1 MLKLLGISGSRV
13 KDGNTIALLEASLGY
28 AREHHSVEVESV
40 SLAGMNI
47 AACNHCNWCIRNQT
61 VDQYCT
67 QDDDMSAIYPTLLKA
82 DGIILATPAHFG
94 RLSGLMADFIDRTR
108 AFVHANIYKLP
119 LRNKIGGSMALAYFR
134 GGGIETTLS
143 SLNLFFYVQHM
154 IVASSGLYQLGAGAF
169 TSPDGKGQFA
179 KEPRHIVL
187 EDRVGVLSAKRLI
200 DRIVELARIVS
211 AGQEALGVS

>member
-13 KDGNTIALLEASLGY
+13 KDGNTLALLEESMSY
-28 AREHHSVEVESV
+28 ARAHHNVEAESI

-61 VDQYCT
+61 EDKYCT
-67 QDDDMSAIYPTLLKA
+67 QDDDMSAIYPMLLKA
-82 DGIILATPAHFG
+82 DGIILATPVHFG
-94 RLSGLMADFIDRTR
+94 RLSGIMADVIDRTR

-119 LRNKIGGSMALAYFR
+119 LRNKIGGSIALAYFR

-169 TSPDGKGQFA
+169 TSPDGKGRFA

-187 EDRVGVLSAKRLI
+187 EDAVGVMSAKRLI
-200 DRIVELARIVS
+200 DRVVELAGIVS
-211 AGQEALGVS
+211 AGQAALKNS

>member
-1 MLKLLGISGSRV
+1 MLKLLGIGGSRV
-13 KDGNTIALLEASLGY
+13 KDGNTIALLDESLSY
-28 AREHHSVEVESV
+28 ARAHHGVEAESI

-61 VDQYCT
+61 EYKYCT
-67 QDDDMSAIYPTLLKA
+67 QDDDMSAIYPRLLEA

-94 RLSGLMADFIDRTR
+94 RLSGIMADFIDRNR
-108 AFVHANIYKLP
+108 AFVHGTIYKLP
-119 LRNKIGGSMALAYFR
+119 LRNKIGGAMALAFFR

-143 SLNLFFYVQHM
+143 SLNLFFHAQQM
-154 IVASSGLYQLGAGAF
+154 LVATSGLYQLGAGAY

-187 EDRVGVLSAKRLI
+187 EDSVGVMSAKRLI
-200 DRIVELARIVS
+200 DRVVELARIVS
-211 AGQEALGVS
+211 AGQEALKGS

>member
-13 KDGNTIALLEASLGY
+13 KDGNTIALLDESLKY
-28 AREHHSVEVESV
+28 AREQHGVEAESI

-61 VDQYCT
+61 EERYCT
-67 QDDDMSAIYPTLLKA
+67 QDDDMSTVYPRLLKA

-94 RLSGLMADFIDRTR
+94 RLSGIMADFIDRTR

-119 LRNKIGGSMALAYFR
+119 LRNKIGGAMALAYFR
-134 GGGIETTLS
+134 GGGIETTLT
-143 SLNLFFYVQHM
+143 SLNLFFHVQHM
-154 IVASSGLYQLGAGAF
+154 IMASSGLYQLGAGAY

-179 KEPRHIVL
+179 REPRHIVL
-187 EDRVGVLSAKRLI
+187 EDSVGVMSAKRLI
-200 DRIVELARIVS
+200 DRVVELARIVS
-211 AGQEALGVS
+211 AGQEALNPS

>member
-13 KDGNTIALLEASLGY
+13 KDGNTIALLDESLNY
-28 AREHHSVEVESV
+28 ARVHQGVDAESIA
-40 SLAGMNI
+40 LADKTI

-61 VDQYCT
+61 EDKYCK
-67 QDDDMSAIYPTLLKA
+67 QEDDMSSIYPKLLKA

-94 RLSGLMADFIDRTR
+94 RLSGIMADFIDRTR
-108 AFVHANIYKLP
+108 AFMHAKIYKLT
-119 LRNKIGGSMALAYFR
+119 LRNKIGGAMALAYFR

-143 SLNLFFYVQHM
+143 SLNLFFHVHHM
-154 IVASSGLYQLGAGAF
+154 IMASSGLYQLGAGAF

-187 EDRVGVLSAKRLI
+187 EDSVGVMSAKRLI
-200 DRIVELARIVS
+200 DRVVELARIVN
-211 AGQEALGVS
+211 AGQEALKVS